1 MATRFSAMPLPAT
14 PITPETRDPA
24 PATASVIYIGRMKE
38 AEDGGEVYETVPYCR
53 CHATDA
59 DEGEG
64 EI

>member
-1 MATRFSAMPLPAT
+1 
-14 PITPETRDPA
+14 
-24 PATASVIYIGRMKE
+24 MKE
-38 AEDGGEVYETVPYCR
+38 AEDGREVYETVPYCR